1 MKTSTGGK
9 NFMIKKNNFV
19 HSLLIMIIVLPAFL
33 MADKVCNF
41 KLQNCP
47 ENFNGKTIYVPE
59 YVYSIAP
66 DFKVCIP
73 LTTIQNNSGTPP
85 SIVFIIDNS
94 PSMRGSSQDR
104 SLGLDIDGS
113 RFQVTKALLDTIN
126 KTFPDAEVGLVVF
139 DNKLFFNSDDDSMFK
154 RMPADFNV
162 PDDVREQAYVPL
174 MQLNKKQKNGMS
186 GIEYLKYILQVEKT
200 PLSGSRLTTDLVY
213 QPSGWDFE
221 DHGGTHINIA
231 FDAAK
236 EAMKSSSF
244 AKENQYII
252 FFSDGDANQTTSPKR
267 VDYFSEGENVP
278 TTFTVYFTES
288 ATGSAPR
295 SLQTMT
301 RNIQSNNYSSSN
313 PSSQLWTIQT
323 NFDALMNL
331 AMKNIFNPLILNI
344 KQKPTTLIINNKTYT
359 TVIDSSTFNLG
370 ESLKLNDSLTRF
382 DISVKYSVKDDS
394 LKIQKDTSLSISFNV
409 IRSDQHAMSEGIT
422 LDCSDTTYYTISM
435 QATDAVAKEK
445 DANTGTITLSRNNTI
460 GSVTVY
466 FLKEGTATY
475 KDDYTIS
482 ALDSVTFKD
491 GEKSITVTIT
501 PIEDTIIDEPTETVI
516 LTLLDKFNSRE
527 IRYSINK
534 NQSTATV
541 TIENWIDF
549 ADTTH
554 YTISMQATD
563 AIAKEKDSSTGT
575 ITLTRNITIGS
586 VTVYFSREGS
596 ATYNSDYSISALDS
610 VTFKDGEKSVTVT
623 ITPVNDT
630 IIEENEN
637 VTLTLLDNYNSREI
651 RYYINK
657 NQSTASV
664 TIEDSYVP
672 PPDTL
677 TIHITP
683 NPFTPN
689 NSKGFSEKI
698 KTMFSNV
705 INNNNNGMLIAVRST
720 AKLEKTPGTTDE
732 YGTGYIYD
740 AVGNLVNIIKM
751 KKANNSSTD
760 STNYGF
766 LWDCKNR
773 NQRMVGLGTYLIKIR
788 FKEAN
793 GQERVFTRKMGVKK

>member
-1 MKTSTGGK
+1 MLVILAVPT
-9 NFMIKKNNFV
+9 
-19 HSLLIMIIVLPAFL
+19 LLI
-33 MADKVCNF
+33 ADSICQF

-47 ENFNGKTIYVPE
+47 ENYNGKTVYVPKS
-59 YVYSIAP
+59 VVSIAP
-66 DFKVCIP
+66 DFKVCMP
-73 LTTIQNNSGTPP
+73 LTTIQNNNGTPP

-94 PSMRGSSQDR
+94 PSMRGSEEMR
-104 SLGLDIDGS
+104 GLDMDGS
-113 RFQVTKALLDTIN
+113 RFLVTKALLDTIN
-126 KTFPDAEVGLVVF
+126 KTFPDAEVGLVLF

-162 PDDVREQAYVPL
+162 PDDVIEQAYVPL

-186 GIEYLKYILQVEKT
+186 GIEYLKYILQTKKV
-200 PLSGSRLTTDLVY
+200 PLSTWFRDTTWTTDLAY
-213 QPSGWDFE
+213 QPTGRDFE
-221 DHGGTHINIA
+221 DHTGTHINIG

-244 AKENQYII
+244 TKENQYII

-267 VDYFSEGENVP
+267 VDYFSEGINVP

-288 ATGSAPR
+288 AMGNAPR

-331 AMKNIFNPLILNI
+331 AMKNIFNPLILNV
-344 KQKPTTLIINNKTYT
+344 KQKPTTLTINNKTYT
-359 TVIDSSTFNLG
+359 TIIDSSTFNLG
-370 ESLKLNDSLTRF
+370 ESLKLNDSLTHF

-394 LKIQKDTSLSISFNV
+394 LKIQKDTSLSIAFNV
-409 IRSDQHAMSEGIT
+409 IRSNQYAMSEGIT
-422 LDCSDTTYYTISM
+422 LDCSDTAYYTISM

-445 DANTGTITLSRNNTI
+445 DANTGTITLSRNNII

-466 FLKEGTATY
+466 FSREGTATY

-491 GEKSITVTIT
+491 GEKSVMVTIT
-501 PIEDTIIDEPTETVI
+501 PVEDTIKEPTETVI

-527 IRYSINK
+527 IRYYINK
-534 NQSTATV
+534 SQSTATV

-554 YTISMQATD
+554 YTISMLAKD
-563 AIAKEKDSSTGT
+563 AVAKEIDASTGT
-575 ITLTRNITIGS
+575 ITLTRDITIGS

-630 IIEENEN
+630 IIEKDEN
-637 VTLTLLDNYNSREI
+637 VTLTLLNEFNSKVI

-664 TIEDSYVP
+664 IIEDSYVP

-689 NSKGFSEKI
+689 NSEGFSEKI
-698 KTMFSNV
+698 KIMFSNV
-705 INNNNNGMLIAVRST
+705 IYNNKNNNTNGMLIAVRST
-720 AKLEKTPGTTDE
+720 AKLEKMPGTTDDE
-732 YGTGYIYD
+732 YGIGYIYD
-740 AVGNLVNIIKM
+740 AVGNLVTTIKM

-766 LWDCKNR
+766 FWNCRNS
-773 NQRMVGLGTYLIKIR
+773 NQRIVGFGTYLIKIR
-788 FKEAN
+788 FKEVN

>member
-1 MKTSTGGK
+1 
-9 NFMIKKNNFV
+9 MIRTLGRKLSVLF
-19 HSLLIMIIVLPAFL
+19 LISMIPALL
-33 MADKVCNF
+33 MAEEICQF
-41 KLQNCP
+41 RLQNCP
-47 ENFNGKTIYVPE
+47 EYFNGKTVYVPKS
-59 YVYSIAP
+59 VVSIAP

-73 LTTIQNNSGTPP
+73 LTTIQNNNGTPP

-94 PSMRGSSQDR
+94 PSMRGSEEMR
-104 SLGLDIDGS
+104 GLDMDGS
-113 RFQVTKALLDTIN
+113 RFLVTKALLDTIN
-126 KTFPDAEVGLVVF
+126 KTFPDAEVGLVLF

-162 PDDVREQAYVPL
+162 PDDIREQAYIPL
-174 MQLNKKQKNGMS
+174 MQLNKKQKNGMT
-186 GIEYLKYILQVEKT
+186 GIEYLKYILQTKKT
-200 PLSGSRLTTDLVY
+200 PLSVWFRDTTWTTDLTY
-213 QPSGWDFE
+213 QPTGRDFE
-221 DHGGTHINIA
+221 DHSGTHINIG

-244 AKENQYII
+244 TKENQYVI

-267 VDYFSEGENVP
+267 VDYFSEGINVP

-288 ATGSAPR
+288 ATGNAPR

-331 AMKNIFNPLILNI
+331 AMKNIFNPLILNV

-359 TVIDSSTFNLG
+359 TIIDSSTFNLG
-370 ESLKLNDSLTRF
+370 ESLKLNDSLTKF

-409 IRSDQHAMSEGIT
+409 IRSNQNAMSEGIK
-422 LDCSDTTYYTISM
+422 LDCSDTAYYTISM

-445 DANTGTITLSRNNTI
+445 DANTGTITLSRNNTV

-466 FLKEGTATY
+466 FSREGTATY

-491 GEKSITVTIT
+491 GEKSVMVTIT
-501 PIEDTIIDEPTETVI
+501 PVEDTIKEPTETVI
-516 LTLLDKFNSRE
+516 LTLMDKFNSRE
-527 IRYSINK
+527 IRYYINK

-541 TIENWIDF
+541 NIENWIDPS
-549 ADTTH
+549 DTTF

-563 AIAKEKDSSTGT
+563 AVAKEKDANTGT
-575 ITLTRNITIGS
+575 ITLSRNITNGN
-586 VTVYFSREGS
+586 VTVYFSREGT
-596 ATYNSDYSISALDS
+596 ATFKDDYTISALDS
-610 VTFKDGEKSVTVT
+610 VTFKDGEKSVVVT
-623 ITPVNDT
+623 ITPIDDT
-630 IIEENEN
+630 IKEPTEN
-637 VTLTLLDNYNSREI
+637 VTLILLDKFNGRQI
-651 RYYINK
+651 RYYINN
-657 NQSTASV
+657 NQSKATV

-677 TIHITP
+677 IIHITP

-689 NSKGFSEKI
+689 SSEVYSTKV
-698 KTMFSNV
+698 KTLFSNV
-705 INNNNNGMLIAVRST
+705 IGNNSSGMLIAVRST
-720 AKLEKTPGTTDE
+720 SKLEKVSGSSGE

-740 AVGNLVNIIKM
+740 AVGNLVTILKM
-751 KKANNSSTD
+751 KKANNSSSD
-760 STNYGF
+760 SSNYGF
-766 LWDCKNR
+766 FWNCRNS
-773 NQRMVGLGTYLIKIR
+773 NQRIVGFGTYLIKIR